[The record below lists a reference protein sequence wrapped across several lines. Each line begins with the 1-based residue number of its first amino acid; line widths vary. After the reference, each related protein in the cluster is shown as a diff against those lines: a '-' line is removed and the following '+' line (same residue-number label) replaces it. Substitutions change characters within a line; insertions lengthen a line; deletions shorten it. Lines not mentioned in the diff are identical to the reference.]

1 MEGVSKEEK
10 GLMDVDNGVGIV
22 GRRDIRGL
30 QGKSTREKGWHSLGE
45 CWVGEGGQHMG
56 ALYDLCNYLQM

>member
-30 QGKSTREKGWHSLGE
+30 HGKSTREKGRHSLGE
-45 CWVGEGGQHMG
+45 WWVGEGGQHMG
-56 ALYDLCNYLQM
+56 ALHYLCNYL